1 MFEKFKLFEAMVTKE
16 CGEPIMKLRTDNG
29 GEYMSKDF
37 QAYLT
42 SKGIEH
48 QLTIP
53 HSPQQNGVA
62 ERLNRTLMESARAML
77 SHSNLPNKFWAEA
90 VATAAYLRNRT
101 TTSANEEQLTP
112 FEKWYGH
119 KPNISHLRVFGCA
132 AYSHVP
138 STERR
143 KLDKKAQR
151 MCFIG
156 YSKNPKGYR
165 LINLSTDKVVTRR
178 DVVFNE
184 TDFRFFKRTNDESV
198 SISPELLNESEDET
212 TEGEPQPEESPRRS
226 QRAAQRPDYYGYSEC
241 ADTATQ
247 VEHCAYSV
255 HEIPEPETFDEALS
269 SPHAKEWKL
278 ATDSE
283 YQSLIDND
291 TWDLVELP
299 EGRTTV
305 GCRWVFR
312 VKYNGEGKVE
322 RFKSRLVADLLT
334 KPIPRGQ
341 FEKLRTLMGMEE
353 LVD

>member
-1 MFEKFKLFEAMVTKE
+1 
-16 CGEPIMKLRTDNG
+16 
-29 GEYMSKDF
+29 MSKDF

-132 AYSHVP
+132 AYSHVA

-143 KLDKKAQR
+143 KPDKKAQR
-151 MCFIG
+151 VCFIG

-226 QRAAQRPDYYGYSEC
+226 QRAAQCPDYYGYSEC

-255 HEIPEPETFDEALS
+255 QEIPEPETFDEALS
-269 SPHAKEWKL
+269 SPHAKE
-278 ATDSE
+278 
-283 YQSLIDND
+283 
-291 TWDLVELP
+291 
-299 EGRTTV
+299 
-305 GCRWVFR
+305 
-312 VKYNGEGKVE
+312 
-322 RFKSRLVADLLT
+322 
-334 KPIPRGQ
+334 
-341 FEKLRTLMGMEE
+341 
-353 LVD
+353 